1 LRLEDAIAINNEF
14 GNPDLFITITCNPE
28 HPDIIKCLIE
38 SETANARPDI
48 VARVFRLQL
57 KQFMNEM
64 TKNKIFG
71 KIISYIKVIEFQKRG
86 LPHAHVLFTL
96 DKDDKFKSH
105 DDIDDVIRAE
115 IPDPE
120 PELYKLVTEKMM
132 HGRLDFSI

>member
-1 LRLEDAIAINNEF
+1 
-14 GNPDLFITITCNPE
+14 
-28 HPDIIKCLIE
+28 
-38 SETANARPDI
+38 
-48 VARVFRLQL
+48 
-57 KQFMNEM
+57 MNEM